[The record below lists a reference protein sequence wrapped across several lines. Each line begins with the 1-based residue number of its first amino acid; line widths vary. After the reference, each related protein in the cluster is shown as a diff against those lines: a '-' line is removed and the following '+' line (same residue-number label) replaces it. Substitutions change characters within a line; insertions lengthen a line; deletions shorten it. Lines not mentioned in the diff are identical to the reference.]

1 MAGRHTSIDMS
12 HDQANKSLLLES
24 SRARNNHSELENKY
38 MTARIQ
44 TIEHKEN
51 GKDYYIRKLIRLEK
65 LKEIQHENELL
76 LYKLI

>member
-1 MAGRHTSIDMS
+1 MDMNLN
-12 HDQANKSLLLES
+12 QANKSLLLES

-44 TIEHKEN
+44 TIEHREN
-51 GKDYYIRKLIRLEK
+51 GKDYHISKLIRLEK